1 MSDNMSDNMSDKM
14 DQYFEAYY
22 GTPIPASQADVIRKP
37 FVEMINTI
45 RTDIL
50 NHIAYAKDDAVKA
63 GLLEALR
70 YMQSTGKVNSPTLYL
85 QNTQIANEAFR
96 YAIAATNGKPLR
108 RDRSPKELSDALQR
122 ETEATRKMLAEQ
134 EAETNKLEGECPVSA
149 ALHREYHK
157 VKTIHLKNGEEPRDA
172 KVKAWM
178 TLANAWQYQGGIDFM
193 IVAHKIPMAEEIYN
207 EIEVINTMKA
217 HPQLCGMNR
226 ENEEAEKG
234 MRINGQPWRGLEG

>member
-1 MSDNMSDNMSDKM
+1 MSDKM

-22 GTPIPASQADVIRKP
+22 GTPIPVSKKNDLMEPFKDMVKIIQA
-37 FVEMINTI
+37 
-45 RTDIL
+45 DIL

-70 YMQSTGKVNSPTLYL
+70 YMQTTGKVNSPTLYL

-108 RDRSPKELSDALQR
+108 RDRSAKENSDAIDR
-122 ETEATRKMLAEQ
+122 EREATRQMLAEQ
-134 EAETNKLEGECPVSA
+134 EANNAKLEGECPISA

-157 VKTIHLKNGEEPRDA
+157 VKSIHLKNGEEPRDA
-172 KVKAWM
+172 KVKAYA
-178 TLANAWQYQGGIDFM
+178 TLANSWQDQGGIDFM
-193 IVAHKIPMAEEIYN
+193 IVAHKIPTAEGIYN
-207 EIEVINTMKA
+207 EIEVINTMNA

-226 ENEEAEKG
+226 KNEEAGQGAGKG
-234 MRINGQPWRGLEG
+234 MRINGKPWKGLE

>member
-1 MSDNMSDNMSDKM
+1 MVDRMT
-14 DQYFEAYY
+14 QYFEAYY
-22 GTPIPASQADVIRKP
+22 GTPIPASQADVIREP
-37 FVEMINTI
+37 FIKMVNTI
-45 RTDIL
+45 QTDIL
-50 NHIAYAKDDAVKA
+50 NHIAYAKADAVKA

-70 YMQSTGKVNSPTLYL
+70 FMQSTGKVNSPTLYL

-122 ETEATRKMLAEQ
+122 ETEATRQMLAEQ
-134 EAETNKLEGECPVSA
+134 DADADKIEGECPISA

-157 VKTIHLKNGEEPRDA
+157 VKAIHLKNGEEPRDA

-193 IVAHKIPMAEEIYN
+193 IVAHKIPMREGIYD

-217 HPQLCGMNR
+217 HPQLCSMERKDNVDV
-226 ENEEAEKG
+226 G
-234 MRINGQPWRGLEG
+234 MRINGQPWKGLE

>member
-1 MSDNMSDNMSDKM
+1 MSDNMSDKM

-45 RTDIL
+45 RTDII

-70 YMQSTGKVNSPTLYL
+70 FMQSTGKVNSPTLYL

-108 RDRSPKELSDALQR
+108 RDRSAKENSDAIAR
-122 ETEATRKMLAEQ
+122 EKEATRQMLAEQ
-134 EAETNKLEGECPVSA
+134 EAEANKLQSECPVSA

-157 VKTIHLKNGEEPRDA
+157 VKAIHLKNGEESRDA

-178 TLANAWQYQGGIDFM
+178 TLANSWQDQGGIDFY
-193 IVAHKIPMAEEIYN
+193 IVAMKIPTAEGIYD

-217 HPQLCGMNR
+217 HPQLCSMNR
-226 ENEEAEKG
+226 KDSVDVG